1 MTHIINAV
9 APVFHLSLGLI
20 WRHVLELA
28 YNVVRSFTGSAAA
41 SILACLL
48 DNVVMVHGC
57 SQHCSLHGCRQVK
70 DVGCAVV
77 LA

>member
-1 MTHIINAV
+1 M
-9 APVFHLSLGLI
+9 
-20 WRHVLELA
+20 ELA
-28 YNVVRSFTGSAAA
+28 YNVVKSFTGSAAA